1 MTQDEGRFGR
11 VNIPRSSWAPMG
23 TRPLVPRQIVREA
36 FYVYSAVCPSLGKM
50 SSLILPYA
58 NTEMMNL
65 FLANVSEEFIENEII
80 MLVDGAGWHKSK
92 ELKIPYNIHFIIQ
105 PPYSPEVNPTEHIW
119 DEIREK
125 YLHNKIFSSLN
136 ETINRVSDGIRE
148 LSLKNDLIKSMT
160 LFPYLNISL

>member
-23 TRPLVPRQIVREA
+23 IRPMVPRQVVREA

-65 FLANVSEEFIENEII
+65 FLANVSEEFGNHEII
-80 MLVDGAGWHKSK
+80 MLVDGAGWHKSND
-92 ELKIPYNIHFIIQ
+92 LVIPSNIHFIIQ

-125 YLHNKIFSSLN
+125 YLHNHIFASLD
-136 ETINRVSDGIRE
+136 ETMDKVSNGIRE
-148 LSLKNDLIKSMT
+148 LSLKTELIKSMT
-160 LFPYLNISL
+160 LFPFLNVLL

>member
-1 MTQDEGRFGR
+1 
-11 VNIPRSSWAPMG
+11 
-23 TRPLVPRQIVREA
+23 
-36 FYVYSAVCPSLGKM
+36 
-50 SSLILPYA
+50 
-58 NTEMMNL
+58 MMNL

-125 YLHNKIFSSLN
+125 YLHNKIFSSLK
-136 ETINRVSDGIRE
+136 ETINRVSNGIRE
-148 LSLKNDLIKSMT
+148 LSSKNELIKSMT
-160 LFPYLNISL
+160 LFPYLNISF

>member
-125 YLHNKIFSSLN
+125 YLHNKIFSSLK
-136 ETINRVSDGIRE
+136 ETINRVSNGIRE
-148 LSLKNDLIKSMT
+148 LSLKNELIKSMT
-160 LFPYLNISL
+160 LFSYLNISL

>member
-11 VNIPRSSWAPMG
+11 VNIPRNSWAPMG

-65 FLANVSEEFIENEII
+65 FLTNVSEEFIENEII

-92 ELKIPYNIHFIIQ
+92 DLKMPYNIHFIIQ

-125 YLHNKIFSSLN
+125 YLHNKIFSSLK
-136 ETINRVSDGIRE
+136 ETIDRVSNGIRE
-148 LSLKNDLIKSMT
+148 LSLKNELIKSMT

>member
-11 VNIPRSSWAPMG
+11 VNIPRSSWAPMKI
-23 TRPLVPRQIVREA
+23 RPLVPRQIVREA

-50 SSLILPYA
+50 CSLILPYA
-58 NTEMMNL
+58 NTEMMSL
-65 FLANVSEEFIENEII
+65 FLANVSEEFIDNEII
-80 MLVDGAGWHKSK
+80 MLVDGAGWHKSN
-92 ELKIPYNIHFIIQ
+92 ELIIPNNIHFIIQ

-125 YLHNKIFSSLN
+125 YLHNKIFSSLK
-136 ETINRVSDGIRE
+136 ETIDRVSLGIRE

>member
-125 YLHNKIFSSLN
+125 YLHNKIFSSLK
-136 ETINRVSDGIRE
+136 ETINRVSNGIRE
-148 LSLKNDLIKSMT
+148 LSSKNELIKSMT
-160 LFPYLNISL
+160 LFSYLNISL